1 MTENQP
7 EVRASNQDR
16 DDAVKILRAAAGEGR
31 LTADELNERTEAAQS
46 ARTSG
51 ELAALMRDL
60 PVQDDMPSDGPADLI
75 QVDRQIG
82 DVVRTGRWMLPRRM
96 DIRAMLGDV
105 KLDFT
110 AAEITADRIRL
121 DVDLGISSDLT
132 LVVRPGMVVDTTNLK
147 IRPNDLKIRDGVGAG
162 EQAELRIE
170 VTGRVRGDLVARF
183 PNRSFG
189 EWVQGK
195 PRPYTGGAS

>member
-46 ARTSG
+46 ARTRG
-51 ELAALMRDL
+51 ELGALMRDL

-96 DIRAMLGDV
+96 DIRAMLGYV
-105 KLDFT
+105 KMDFT
-110 AAEITADRIRL
+110 AAEITVDRLSL
-121 DVDLGISSDLT
+121 DVVLGISSDLT

-147 IRPNDLKIRDGVGAG
+147 IRPNDLKIRDGVDAG